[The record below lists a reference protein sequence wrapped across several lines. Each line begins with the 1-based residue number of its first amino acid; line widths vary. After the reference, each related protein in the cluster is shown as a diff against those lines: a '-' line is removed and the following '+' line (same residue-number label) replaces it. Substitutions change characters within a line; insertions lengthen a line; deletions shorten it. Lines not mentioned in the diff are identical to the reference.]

1 MSRAAPLSAPD
12 RRANLLAAA
21 RSVFAQRGYHSASVS
36 DILEVAGVARGTFY
50 NHFDSKRDVFSAVLA
65 ELMGEVLSGVAPI
78 DVAQPIPEQ
87 VHANLRGVLR
97 AMAGTGDAVR
107 ILFTD
112 ALSVDREG
120 EEALAAFYTVALE
133 RVERAL
139 KLGQAM
145 GVVREGETRQT
156 ARCLLG
162 LLKEPVM
169 QAALAHE
176 PLEAEALADAIY
188 GLLVAGVLRREA

>member
-21 RSVFAQRGYHSASVS
+21 RTVFAQRGYHSASVA

-50 NHFDSKRDVFSAVLA
+50 NHFVSKRDVFAAVLG
-65 ELMGEVLSGVAPI
+65 ELMEEIVSVVAPI
-78 DVAQPIPEQ
+78 DVARPIAPQ
-87 VHANLRGVLR
+87 VRANLRAVLR
-97 AMAGTGDAVR
+97 AMANAGDAVR

-120 EEALAAFYTVALE
+120 EEALASFYAVALL

-139 KLGQAM
+139 TLGQAM
-145 GVVREGETRQT
+145 GVVRAGETRQT

-162 LLKEPVM
+162 LLKEPVL
-169 QAALAHE
+169 QAHLAHE
-176 PLEAEALADAIY
+176 PLDSDALAEAIY
-188 GLLVAGVLRREA
+188 GLITAGVLGAEG

>member
-1 MSRAAPLSAPD
+1 VSRAAPLSAPD
-12 RRANLLAAA
+12 RRASLLTAA
-21 RSVFAQRGYHSASVS
+21 RQVFAQRGYHSASVS

-50 NHFDSKRDVFSAVLA
+50 NHFESKRDVFAAVLA
-65 ELMGEVLSGVAPI
+65 ELMGEIGSVVAPI
-78 DVAQPIPEQ
+78 DVTRAIPAQ
-87 VHANLRGVLR
+87 VHANLRAVLR
-97 AMAGTGDAVR
+97 AMADAGDANR

-120 EEALAAFYTVALE
+120 EEALAAFYAAALD

-139 KLGQAM
+139 RAGQAL
-145 GVVREGETRQT
+145 GVVRPGETQQT

-169 QAALAHE
+169 QSNLARQ
-176 PLEAEALADAIY
+176 PLDAEAVADAIFALIT
-188 GLLVAGVLRREA
+188 GGVLRAEG